1 MNLLIISL
9 AAIATAAAAASS
21 DAPSTNTTDD
31 AKAAARAERRKN
43 RGTYE
48 QRAFGG
54 IVTKPN
60 SAKGK
65 VVFLNS
71 QRLVAPADIKPALDY
86 IRETVHPEMAMV
98 DVDSVKLLNP
108 GDDIARAGGNVG
120 VALVESPDLPMLVT
134 APEAGWAIVNV
145 AAIRGGGQA
154 GLAHRVRVELLRAFA
169 LASGCAF
176 MSMDPVVLYPNVLI
190 PEALDAIKD
199 ESYGVFART
208 HMEKWL
214 PLHGVTPWK
223 VTTYDVAC
231 KEGWAHSPTNRF
243 EQRIWNKVHAIP
255 QKPMKIEFD
264 PKKGR

>member
-1 MNLLIISL
+1 MKYILIIAL
-9 AAIATAAAAASS
+9 AALAATAFADAAETNRTNQA
-21 DAPSTNTTDD
+21 DAR
-31 AKAAARAERRKN
+31 AAARAERRRN

-48 QRAFGG
+48 QRAYGG

-65 VVFLNS
+65 VVFLNA
-71 QRLVAPADIKPALDY
+71 QKIVPPGDIQPAIDY
-86 IRETVHPEMAMV
+86 IRETTHPEMTMV

-108 GDDIARAGGNVG
+108 KDDISRAGGNIG
-120 VALVESPDLPMLVT
+120 VALVESPELPMLVS

-145 AAIRGGGQA
+145 AALKDGKKD

-169 LASGCAF
+169 LAAGCAF

-190 PEALDAIKD
+190 PEDLDALKD

-208 HMEKWL
+208 HIEKWL
-214 PLHGVTPWK
+214 PIHGVTPWK

-231 KEGWAHSPTNRF
+231 REGWAHSPTNRF
-243 EQRIWNKVHAIP
+243 EQRIWDKVHALP
-255 QKPMKIEFD
+255 KNPMKIEFD